1 MSQEVAFDLISIGL
15 ESDLQAF
22 VEAKLKPL
30 KIHRLSNSADI
41 EAFLEGYQVQ
51 SGTSILVSDK
61 IEGMGY
67 MEIAQ
72 AFNSYFNGL
81 ILIFITKERLQLQ
94 LEALKKN
101 GFAESFL
108 LPLDNG
114 VFNEALD
121 DIKVRKSGGG
131 VKKYKA
137 VKLVDLEA
145 NATLPFEVRTYM
157 PLNKKYVSLTG
168 SGKLSEKKKEI
179 LETRHA
185 NSVYVDTNQI
195 EKFYEYAAEQLVK
208 LSNGDSTVISATE
221 KADRLQKSV
230 RELFRNVLNNDG
242 GAADFESGKD
252 LFDQTKKVVENY
264 VKVKTGLDIN
274 KQLLSLVGEGTD
286 TYSHAQIVS
295 SMASL
300 LSMGTGIGKPEDLAI
315 AGLFHDLGVLNPE
328 ISIFALDKLDE
339 AERKQY
345 HQHPRVSLNLLKEKK
360 ITVTPEIAD
369 IIEKHHERPDGKGFP
384 AGAPAHRIPK
394 EALLLAYADAFEYLS
409 RKEPGQGPKPP
420 QEVHKF
426 ISDNLGIP
434 PEILRQIEKL
444 IFPPKA

>member
-168 SGKLSEKKKEI
+168 SGKLSEKRKKYLKLDMQI
-179 LETRHA
+179 LFMWT
-185 NSVYVDTNQI
+185 QI
-195 EKFYEYAAEQLVK
+195 K
-208 LSNGDSTVISATE
+208 L
-221 KADRLQKSV
+221 K
-230 RELFRNVLNNDG
+230 
-242 GAADFESGKD
+242 
-252 LFDQTKKVVENY
+252 
-264 VKVKTGLDIN
+264 
-274 KQLLSLVGEGTD
+274 
-286 TYSHAQIVS
+286 S
-295 SMASL
+295 SMSMLQNSL
-300 LSMGTGIGKPEDLAI
+300 LS
-315 AGLFHDLGVLNPE
+315 
-328 ISIFALDKLDE
+328 
-339 AERKQY
+339 
-345 HQHPRVSLNLLKEKK
+345 
-360 ITVTPEIAD
+360 
-369 IIEKHHERPDGKGFP
+369 
-384 AGAPAHRIPK
+384 
-394 EALLLAYADAFEYLS
+394 
-409 RKEPGQGPKPP
+409 
-420 QEVHKF
+420 
-426 ISDNLGIP
+426 
-434 PEILRQIEKL
+434 
-444 IFPPKA
+444 